1 MSAKYKV
8 SVIIPIYNV
17 AEYLEECLESMVR
30 QTIDSLEVI
39 MVDDGSTDISGVIA
53 QEYEK
58 NYDNFF
64 YYLKENGGLGNARNY
79 GIQFVHGDYI
89 IFLDS
94 DDIVSLF
101 TVTILSSLILMIL
114 CRMAHMKRCTKR
126 L

>member
-53 QEYEK
+53 QEYAK

-64 YYLKENGGLGNARNY
+64 YYLKENGDWETPETMVY
-79 GIQFVHGDYI
+79 
-89 IFLDS
+89 
-94 DDIVSLF
+94 SLF

>member
-53 QEYEK
+53 QEYAK

-79 GIQFVHGDYI
+79 GIQFVQKQEMIWLSVMYSGLIPGKNI
-89 IFLDS
+89 IPDF
-94 DDIVSLF
+94 IEKRFVMPMIKQLF
-101 TVTILSSLILMIL
+101 
-114 CRMAHMKRCTKR
+114 
-126 L
+126 